1 MKTFIYESQPSRTV
15 FGEGTINEINKEVQ
29 LLGMQNALVIST
41 PGKNGMELAI
51 KVASLLGEVCQSVY
65 PKAIQHVPIE
75 TVTEAIEYV
84 KMNRIDG
91 LIAIGGG
98 SPIGLAKAIAL
109 ETKLPILAVPTTY
122 AGSEMTPVW
131 GITENGVKKT
141 GTNPGVKPKTII
153 YDPALTTTIPAM
165 LSVTSGV
172 NSIAHCVEGLYSET
186 ANPITSLLAEEGIK
200 SFVKSLPKIVEN
212 PSDLSARS
220 DAFYGAW
227 LGGTVLGTVG
237 MALHHKLCHTLGG
250 SFKLPHAETHTVV
263 LPYAIAYNAEYT
275 PDAIAALSRALN
287 SDRQD
292 VAGTLFDLIQSLG
305 GPVSLESIGFKQED
319 IEKAAD
325 LTTKNSYYNPRP
337 VEQEAII
344 DLLKNAY
351 YGRRPEP
358 IKNRG

>member
-1 MKTFIYESQPSRTV
+1 MKRFLYESQPSRIV
-15 FGEGTINEINKEVQ
+15 FGDGAIKEIGKEIQ
-29 LLGMQNALVIST
+29 LLGMKNALVIST
-41 PGKNGMELAI
+41 LGKNGMELAG
-51 KVASLLGEVCQSVY
+51 KVAALLGDLCQSIY

-75 TVTEAIEYV
+75 SVIESVEYV
-84 KMNRIDG
+84 KKNQIDG
-91 LIAIGGG
+91 LITVGGG

-109 ETKLPILAVPTTY
+109 ETELPILALPTTY

-141 GTNPGVKPKTII
+141 GNNVIVKPKTIL
-153 YDPALTTTIPAM
+153 YDPELTTTIPAK

-172 NSIAHCVEGLYSET
+172 NSIAHCVEALYSQN

-212 PSDLSARS
+212 PNDLSARS
-220 DAFYGAW
+220 DALYGAW

-250 SFKLPHAETHTVV
+250 TFKLPHAETHTVV

-275 PDAIAALSRALN
+275 PKAIQSISRALN
-287 SDRQD
+287 SDIQD

-305 GPVSLESIGFKQED
+305 GPVSLESIGFNEED

-325 LTTKNSYYNPRP
+325 LATKNPYYNPRP
-337 VEQEAII
+337 IEIEAIR
-344 DLLKNAY
+344 DLLEDAF
-351 YGRRPEP
+351 YGKRPGP
-358 IKNRG
+358 IPKRV